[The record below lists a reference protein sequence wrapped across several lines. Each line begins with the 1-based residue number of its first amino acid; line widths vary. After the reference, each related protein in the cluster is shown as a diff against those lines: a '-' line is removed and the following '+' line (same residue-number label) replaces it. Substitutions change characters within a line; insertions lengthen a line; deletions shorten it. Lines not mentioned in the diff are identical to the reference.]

1 MDFNQIINKSSVL
14 MSMEK
19 NGEIDKIRSRKKQ
32 SNDNTE
38 KIKTDI
44 NESFQQTDYSSVKS
58 KLNNISQNTIN
69 INPNTKLPKEIVDSF
84 RNSLLEEEKK
94 NNEMMKLYQNKIQV
108 HEEQKHINEENIV
121 DDRNIK
127 NLIKETIKEE
137 LSSLKLLS
145 INDKINIITTNG
157 DVFEVNLV
165 YKKNINNKKK

>member
-1 MDFNQIINKSSVL
+1 MDFSQIINKSSVL
-14 MSMEK
+14 MNMEK
-19 NGEIDKIRSRKKQ
+19 NGEIDKIRSRNKQ

-94 NNEMMKLYQNKIQV
+94 NNEMMKLYKNNIQV

-145 INDKINIITTNG
+145 INDKINLITTNG

>member
-108 HEEQKHINEENIV
+108 NEEQKHINEENIV

-145 INDKINIITTNG
+145 INDKINLITTNG
-157 DVFEVNLV
+157 DVFEVNLI

>member
-1 MDFNQIINKSSVL
+1 MDFSQIINKSSVL

-145 INDKINIITTNG
+145 INDKINLITTNG

>member
-145 INDKINIITTNG
+145 INDKINLITTNG

>member
-58 KLNNISQNTIN
+58 KLNNISQNSIN

-145 INDKINIITTNG
+145 INDKINLITTNG

>member
-58 KLNNISQNTIN
+58 KLNNISQNSIN

-94 NNEMMKLYQNKIQV
+94 NNEMMKLYQNKIQG

-145 INDKINIITTNG
+145 INDKINLITTNG